1 MIPAG
6 NSRGRP
12 HPVGK
17 CDARLRHVAAH
28 ERNERPTERDESER
42 VDVTGQPGER
52 CRQADQ
58 RPAVSRHPTS
68 SVQLSLLVRSSWP
81 LDVLQRPVSRS
92 HCQPCRSQVRLVPST
107 TPNFDRSALRWG
119 QRR

>member
-1 MIPAG
+1 MLAIEAAASGVTLVLTDIRGCREVGDDGPQRDSQEEEHDDPAG
-6 NSRGRP
+6 HPRSRP

-17 CDARLRHVAAH
+17 RDARLRHVSAH
-28 ERNERPTERDESER
+28 ERDERPSERDESER

-68 SVQLSLLVRSSWP
+68 SVQLSLLVRSS
-81 LDVLQRPVSRS
+81 
-92 HCQPCRSQVRLVPST
+92 
-107 TPNFDRSALRWG
+107 
-119 QRR
+119 